1 MVSQDF
7 ICHSNNL
14 LGIVGKKGNCI
25 KSIYVHVVI
34 KSINNVKRFFK
45 DGAENNYR
53 HIGCVAATL
62 NNRVLHKTHISCN
75 NTVKYFVCKQ
85 SEYFF
90 MGMFAL
96 FLPIVDFLPLLIFS
110 VISLRIS
117 NIINTTKI

>member
-1 MVSQDF
+1 VVSQDF

-34 KSINNVKRFFK
+34 KSINNVKRLFK

-62 NNRVLHKTHISCN
+62 NNRVLYKTRISCN
-75 NTVKYFVCKQ
+75 NTVKYFV
-85 SEYFF
+85 
-90 MGMFAL
+90 
-96 FLPIVDFLPLLIFS
+96 VLLI
-110 VISLRIS
+110 SLLYLDFCSIYYIGNSKR
-117 NIINTTKI
+117 NH